1 MAARAAP
8 LRAAGERIAMSR
20 VGTAAPGLIALALG
34 GCASIT
40 QPTASIVM
48 LEARGCETPI
58 WCDIANKKETLHVA
72 VPGQVTIRKS
82 DDPLKITCRTGE
94 GRPLWTGT
102 LHGIDTGRIW
112 GNALLPGGAIGAII
126 DANTDAHWEYPEHLN
141 IPACEGGSPRL
152 PAAATDAARSPDPV
166 AGGAGGAEAGA
177 GGAARGTYTFPAGHA
192 YAGARYTGELHAGLP
207 HGRGTAAFPAG
218 HADEGFRHEGE
229 FRGGEPHGRGTVVYA
244 HGDRYA
250 GEFSAGVLHGRGAYT
265 YANGDRFE
273 GEYRAGRRHGLG
285 TYTYV
290 SGDRYEGEYH
300 AGRRHGR
307 GTYTYFNG
315 DRYVG
320 EFRDDKPH
328 GWGTYIHA
336 DGASYEGKWRDGS
349 RIE

>member
-1 MAARAAP
+1 MGARAAP
-8 LRAAGERIAMSR
+8 LRVAGGRIAMSR
-20 VGTAAPGLIALALG
+20 VRTAAPGFIALALG

-141 IPACEGGSPRL
+141 IPACEGGSARL
-152 PAAATDAARSPDPV
+152 PGAEAARSPDPV
-166 AGGAGGAEAGA
+166 AGDTGGAT
-177 GGAARGTYTFPAGHA
+177 RGMYTFPVGHA
-192 YAGARYTGELHAGLP
+192 YAGARYTGELYAGLP
-207 HGRGTAAFPAG
+207 HGRGTVAFPAG
-218 HADEGFRHEGE
+218 HEHEGFRHEGE
-229 FRGGEPHGRGTVVYA
+229 FRGGEPHGRGTVVYV

-250 GEFSAGVLHGRGAYT
+250 GEFRAGGLHGRGTYT

-273 GEYRAGRRHGLG
+273 GEYRAGRRHGWG

-290 SGDRYEGEYH
+290 GGARYEGEYRV
-300 AGRRHGR
+300 GRRHGR

-328 GWGTYIHA
+328 GRGTYIYA
-336 DGASYEGKWRDGS
+336 DGTSYEGEWRDGS
-349 RIE
+349 RID